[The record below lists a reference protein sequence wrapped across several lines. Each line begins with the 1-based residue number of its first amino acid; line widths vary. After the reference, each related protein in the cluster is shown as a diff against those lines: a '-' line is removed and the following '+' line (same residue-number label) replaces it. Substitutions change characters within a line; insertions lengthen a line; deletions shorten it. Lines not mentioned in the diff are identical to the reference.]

1 MLLQF
6 LKGFLACAIVSAGYK
21 SASGGSMIGL
31 TAIALGVIL
40 FSHAAVRALT
50 LFFDAFEPHD

>member
-6 LKGFLACAIVSAGYK
+6 LKGFLACTIVSAGYK
-21 SASGGSMIGL
+21 AAAGGSTIGVA
-31 TAIALGVIL
+31 AIALGVIL